1 MAIQISGTTVINNS
15 RLIQNLIGVEEPVV
29 TINATTT
36 TTTINL
42 SLGSVFYINLQS
54 NTTFTFSN
62 PPANNIYRQVLIH
75 IKRDATPNRTIAIT
89 NARYTD
95 GLAPPYTTTAN
106 SLDVI
111 SAYTI
116 NGGTTYNVAFV
127 MADIK

>member
-15 RLIQNLIGVEEPVV
+15 RFLENVIGIQESVV

-36 TTTINL
+36 TTTVNL
-42 SLGSVFYINLQS
+42 NLGSVFYINLQS
-54 NTTFTFSN
+54 NTTLTFSN
-62 PPANNIYRQVLIH
+62 PPTNNIYRQVLIH
-75 IKRDATPNRTIAIT
+75 IKRDANANRTLAIT

-95 GLAPPYTTTAN
+95 GVAPAYTTVAQ